1 MSLGGKAGY
10 VARPPYDLRRQDR
23 PHPEHTGQARA
34 ALFES
39 LLDATF
45 EIFEL
50 PVSRRR
56 TSRSRSAANLRRV
69 RAGPLRGRTP
79 RSTRAA
85 FSAERF
91 FGAPP
96 ARRSLSN
103 ACRRLRGRKVKDTL
117 RL

>member
-1 MSLGGKAGY
+1 VSLGGKA
-10 VARPPYDLRRQDR
+10 
-23 PHPEHTGQARA
+23 
-34 ALFES
+34 FS
-39 LLDATF
+39 K
-45 EIFEL
+45 L
-50 PVSRRR
+50 PVLPMIFAARIGPTPNIRVRLVRLSSTASWMLRSRSSSCRSRRRR

-103 ACRRLRGRKVKDTL
+103 ACRRLSVRGCAP
-117 RL
+117 